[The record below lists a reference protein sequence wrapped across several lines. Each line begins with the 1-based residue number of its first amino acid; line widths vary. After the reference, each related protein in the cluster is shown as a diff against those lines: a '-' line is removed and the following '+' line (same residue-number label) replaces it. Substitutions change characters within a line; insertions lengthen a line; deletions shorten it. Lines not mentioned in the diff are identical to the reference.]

1 MESTNNI
8 QKLKGFTIRALKC
21 YIKALEL
28 GEGVRVSQRAFRY
41 ELSADGLTARVI
53 RTADG
58 SEVEGTKR
66 TIEDWAKVGKPA
78 RLGLIGLK
86 AKKRDLREQGAR
98 VMFDLNVISGEA
110 GLTRDG
116 ERITKLPVPGSEEQ
130 IDAPT
135 TIEGWA
141 ELGRSVEKPLFEQ
154 LKAAREWGLK
164 DAEKKVWDEMVEL
177 GIVREKGD
185 TDGSVQA

>member
-1 MESTNNI
+1 METNNI

-21 YIKALEL
+21 HIKALEL

-41 ELSADGLTARVI
+41 ELSADGLTARII

-66 TIEDWAKVGKPA
+66 SIEEWAKVGKPA

-98 VMFDLNVISGEA
+98 VMFDLNVITGEA

-116 ERITKLPVPGSEEQ
+116 ERISKLPVSGSDEL

-177 GIVREKGD
+177 GIVREKGE
-185 TDGSVQA
+185 TEGSVQA

>member
-1 MESTNNI
+1 MESANNI

-21 YIKALEL
+21 HIKALEL
-28 GEGVRVSQRAFRY
+28 GESVRVSQRKYRY

-66 TIEDWAKVGKPA
+66 TIEEWAKVGKPA

-98 VMFDLNVISGEA
+98 VMFDLNVITGEA

-116 ERITKLPVPGSEEQ
+116 ERISKLPVPGSDEL

-177 GIVREKGD
+177 GIVREKGES
-185 TDGSVQA
+185 DGSVQA

>member
-1 MESTNNI
+1 MENNI

-28 GEGVRVSQRAFRY
+28 GDGVRVSQRSFRY
-41 ELSADGLTARVI
+41 ELSADGTTARII

-58 SEVEGTKR
+58 SEVEGTNR
-66 TIEDWAKVGKPA
+66 SIEDWAKVGKPA

-98 VMFDLNVISGEA
+98 VMFELNVITGVA

-116 ERITKLPVPGSEEQ
+116 ETITQLPTAGGEGVE
-130 IDAPT
+130 DAPT

-154 LKAAREWGLK
+154 LKAAREWSLPE
-164 DAEKKVWDEMVEL
+164 AEKKVWDEMVEL
-177 GIVREKGD
+177 GIVREKGE
-185 TDGSVQA
+185 TDSSTQA